1 MRLGIFV
8 FTLTLAFVF
17 LNIINVYGA
26 EWGTAES
33 EIRPL
38 YVETA
43 TYFVDFNIDANGNA
57 EIKGT
62 LEPLKSSATDK
73 VCAVVKITNV
83 MTRKVVYNQTIKMT
97 YSKPKK
103 NYILDESYQ
112 LIEKGKYQMDLTY
125 KCYTGNMLL
134 ESIQTEPKVK
144 TYA

>member
-1 MRLGIFV
+1 MRRGIFV

-73 VCAVVKITNV
+73 VCAVVK
-83 MTRKVVYNQTIKMT
+83 
-97 YSKPKK
+97 
-103 NYILDESYQ
+103 
-112 LIEKGKYQMDLTY
+112 
-125 KCYTGNMLL
+125 
-134 ESIQTEPKVK
+134 
-144 TYA
+144 